1 MQPLQSPEERF
12 TAFFLEQSR
21 ILASAVHQRADL
33 LDPSKIESIP
43 GRIHDIYINNIGIL
57 STRTAAHQKIEQLKQ
72 DVHACHQAIILKLPS
87 FRNKLHFSTKEGA
100 FTSYQK
106 AREQVRLLT
115 KLITQISSTSDQ
127 QAKTALLKDLDGSY
141 HTLQELGYQYLEDG
155 FVLASIYREHS
166 NLRFAEQKLSP
177 KLITKQNKTLLAKLR
192 QLAKHSDQHSLTITT
207 EVIVIRNLRTYAK
220 RMKTLIEQ
228 YQASPDC

>member
-1 MQPLQSPEERF
+1 MKSFQTPEERF

-43 GRIHDIYINNIGIL
+43 GKIHDIYINNIGIL
-57 STRTAAHQKIEQLKQ
+57 STRAAAHQKIEQLKK
-72 DVHACHQAIILKLPS
+72 DVHDCHQEIQKLPS
-87 FRNKLHFSTKEGA
+87 FRNKLYFSTKEGELS
-100 FTSYQK
+100 SYQK
-106 AREQVRLLT
+106 AREQVRLL
-115 KLITQISSTSDQ
+115 KELITQISSTSDQ

-192 QLAKHSDQHSLTITT
+192 QLAKHSDQHSLTLTT

-220 RMKTLIEQ
+220 RMKTLIKQ